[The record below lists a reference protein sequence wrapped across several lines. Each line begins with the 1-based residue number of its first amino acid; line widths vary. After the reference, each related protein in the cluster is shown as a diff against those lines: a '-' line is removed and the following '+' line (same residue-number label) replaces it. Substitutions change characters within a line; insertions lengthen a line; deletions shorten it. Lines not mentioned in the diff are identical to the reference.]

1 MIMQM
6 YQRRFQQL
14 IRNPVLLVGLFVL
27 SIILASM
34 WSQQTNALTNVGPD
48 PADFTGG
55 IRYVLEDTPQVRVTS
70 SIVPIY
76 SPYDPGTIQVTAY
89 SFKFENRP
97 SPHAQV
103 RFSYTNSGGGT
114 SNTVLQSDG
123 TMNVSGFQ
131 YDPNT
136 GYYYTLMTATII
148 NNGSSYPVINYRL
161 TAPSPIIFGYY
172 AANDNNFAVEND
184 RRDDAFD
191 SSGAGEYHTYRI
203 PFGTQCQAQGD
214 TTAVAR
220 IYDGDN
226 GNLGVQPTPF
236 NVSIYNET
244 DGTTQRPAPSPSNG
258 EQDGQTASY
267 SFTVKPYNKYRFV
280 VSNVYANNVMQIK
293 LPYDSIYYYSDCR
306 QLEITDRMYGSWGE
320 YAVSATGIIKG
331 IGSGSAFAGKG
342 LSYTTLCSYSF
353 LILSNATTSGTNC
366 KSTAT
371 LGSYNPNR
379 TIPDVAATFP
389 QAAATNSVSG
399 NVDIGSLSGT
409 YTASGPVNL
418 TGGTLPV
425 GRWAVINATGQSVTI
440 TGDLNYAP
448 ASMTSLDQI
457 PQLII
462 IADNINIQSNVLK
475 VDAWLITKG
484 TLNTCSDVAK
494 ANINATNCNNLLVVN
509 GPVMAGRL
517 LLYRT
522 AGSGNGDL
530 SGEPAEIFNL
540 RPDAYLWGITHAS
553 TNGRIETVYQRE
565 LPPRF

>member
-1 MIMQM
+1 MRTYRQ
-6 YQRRFQQL
+6 RFQQL
-14 IRNPVLLVGLFVL
+14 IHSPRLLVGLFVL
-27 SIILASM
+27 GVALTSLVPLQA
-34 WSQQTNALTNVGPD
+34 NALTNVGPD

-55 IRYVLEDTPQVRVTS
+55 IRYALEDTPQLKVTT

-97 SPHAQV
+97 GPHARVQ
-103 RFSYTNSGGGT
+103 FSYTNSGGGT
-114 SNTVLQSDG
+114 SNTTLQSDG

-136 GYYYTLMTATII
+136 GYYYSLMTATLI
-148 NNGSSYPVINYRL
+148 NNGSTYPVINYRL
-161 TAPSPIIFGYY
+161 SAASPIIFGYY
-172 AANDNNFAVEND
+172 AANGKNFAVEND
-184 RRDDAFD
+184 KRSDAFD
-191 SSGAGEYHTYRI
+191 SSGAGQYHTYRV
-203 PFGTQCQAQGD
+203 PFGTQCQAQGN
-214 TTAVAR
+214 TTAVAQ

-236 NVSIYNET
+236 SVSVYDET
-244 DGTTQRPAPSPSNG
+244 DGTTQNPGPSPGNG

-267 SFTVKPYNKYRFV
+267 SFTVKPYHKYRFV

-293 LPYDSIYYYSDCR
+293 LPYDSIYYNADCR
-306 QLEITDRMYGSWGE
+306 QLEITDRVYGSWGE
-320 YAVSATGIIKG
+320 YGVSATGTIKG

-342 LSYTTLCSYSF
+342 LSHTTLCSYSF
-353 LILSNATTSGTNC
+353 LILSNATTPGTNC
-366 KSTAT
+366 KNTAT

-379 TIPDVAATFP
+379 TIPDIAATFP

-399 NVDIGSLSGT
+399 NVDVSSLSGT
-409 YTASGPVNL
+409 YSASGSVNL
-418 TGGTLPV
+418 TGGTLPA

-440 TGDLNYAP
+440 SGDLNYAP
-448 ASMTSLDQI
+448 APMTSLDQI

-462 IADNINIQSNVLK
+462 IADNINIQSNVSK
-475 VDAWLITKG
+475 VDAWLVGKG
-484 TLNTCSDVAK
+484 TINTCSDVAK
-494 ANINATNCNNLLVVN
+494 ASINATNCNNPLVVN

-522 AGSGNGDL
+522 GGSGNGDQ
-530 SGEPAEIFNL
+530 SGDPAEIFNL
-540 RPDAYLWGITHAS
+540 RPDAYLWGITYAS